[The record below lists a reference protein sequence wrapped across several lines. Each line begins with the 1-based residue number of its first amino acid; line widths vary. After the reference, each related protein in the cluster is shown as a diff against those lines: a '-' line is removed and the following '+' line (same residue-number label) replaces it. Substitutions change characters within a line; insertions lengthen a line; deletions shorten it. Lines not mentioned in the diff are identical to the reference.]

1 LFISHRG
8 VSVKL
13 KNLKTKKGNI
23 IMAWKITDTITGEV
37 LDTLVIN
44 KKFYGNTNFSEILN
58 IPVPMNA
65 EFDLISNETQ
75 EILYFVKR
83 IPLFEFLKSKLFI
96 RRPLNS
102 FSTYSHHSTKQL
114 LNFLE
119 YPDEFGVNAFDS
131 DEIYNELQQ
140 RGREV

>member
-1 LFISHRG
+1 
-8 VSVKL
+8 
-13 KNLKTKKGNI
+13 
-23 IMAWKITDTITGEV
+23 MAWKITDTITGEV

-83 IPLFEFLKSKLFI
+83 ISLFEFLKSKLFI

-114 LNFLE
+114 LDFLE